1 MAARNLANPQDG
13 ELNGYHALVGRVVLA
28 DWVDSHRMDG
38 WHRGAADASPMACR
52 AAGLLVAPSEEAVVV
67 AGSGAT
73 QAQPPRRGAMT
84 IPTTA
89 LIALR
94 ALE

>member
-13 ELNGYHALVGRVVLA
+13 ERNGYHALVGRVVLA

-38 WHRGAADASPMACR
+38 WHRGDADASPMACR
-52 AAGLLVAPSEEAVVV
+52 SAGLLVAASEEAVVV
-67 AGSGAT
+67 AGSWST
-73 QAQPPRRGAMT
+73 EEEPQRCGAMT
-84 IPTTA
+84 IPTKA